1 MLGWPESTTIKQP
14 LAKKLVYDSFQL
26 SAAAKAR
33 FEKDI
38 RRMALVAELSP
49 STVAIPAGEEV
60 QAIYLLQ
67 VSLRQATYSDKNL
80 ELLAKLID
88 QRLLFLLEH
97 ENKAQLAV
105 FRGRLLK
112 GAWQPM
118 DGLRLPLQGLD
129 LDALWQGFVAR
140 VGGIAVQEG
149 HSLDEQIEVDAKREG
164 LLKEIA
170 QLEKKAW
177 SEKQPRKRFEL
188 VQEIK
193 MLKIEM
199 KESMP

>member
-1 MLGWPESTTIKQP
+1 MLGWPESTIIKQP

-97 ENKAQLAV
+97 EDKAQLAV
-105 FRGRLLK
+105 FRGRLIK

-118 DGLRLPLQGLD
+118 NSLRLPLDGMD
-129 LDALWQGFVAR
+129 LDAMWQGFVAR

-149 HSLDEQIEVDAKREG
+149 RSLDEQIEVDAKREA
-164 LLKEIA
+164 LLKKIA

-177 SEKQPRKRFEL
+177 SEKQPKKRYEL
-188 VQEIK
+188 VQEISK
-193 MLKIEM
+193 YQGELKCYE
-199 KESMP
+199 